1 MRIFWSLLG
10 SKTWILGQISCQIW
24 PLTPSGRGQFLENPK
39 NAFTSL
45 FIGSSSLIVSIF
57 VHIGL
62 AGFELQ
68 AKTWF
73 RDKTRSNFDLWPL
86 HARSN
91 LQISKK
97 SHEWYFPIVKLL
109 HCTNFC
115 PHRTCQ
121 IWTTSQNVIL

>member
-10 SKTWILGQISCQIW
+10 SKTRILDQIW
-24 PLTPSGRGQFLENPK
+24 IQICPLTPSGMGQFLENFK
-39 NAFTSL
+39 NAFKSL
-45 FIGSSSLIVSIF
+45 FIGSSRLILPIF

-62 AGFELQ
+62 VGFERQ

-73 RDKTRSNFDLWPL
+73 RNKIRSNFDLRPL
-86 HARSN
+86 YARSN

-97 SHEWYFPIVKLL
+97 CHYWSVPMVKLL
-109 HCTNFC
+109 HCANFC